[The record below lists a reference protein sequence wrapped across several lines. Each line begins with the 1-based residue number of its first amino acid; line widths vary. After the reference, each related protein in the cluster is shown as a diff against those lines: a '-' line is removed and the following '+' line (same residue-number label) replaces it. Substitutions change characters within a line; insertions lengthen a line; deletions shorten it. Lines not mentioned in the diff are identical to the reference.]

1 MTIEGDKIRALIE
14 EYGRQKA
21 YPEKS
26 YIPKFCEDFDLNYI
40 QWFSYTK
47 EKQKPGIKILYFLMN
62 IFPNLNLNWL
72 LKDEGSMFS
81 SNDNYLKVAEPGDK
95 YVKEVSNLDLM
106 NKLEEI
112 HKDLKTVGVK

>member
-1 MTIEGDKIRALIE
+1 MTIEGEKIMALIE
-14 EYGRQKA
+14 VYGKQKE

-26 YIPKFCEDFDLNYI
+26 YIPKFCKDFELNYV

-47 EKQKPGIKILYFLMN
+47 DQQNPGIKIIYILMN

-72 LKDEGSMFS
+72 LKSEGSMFLS
-81 SNDNYLKVAEPGDK
+81 PESCIEVAEPATN
-95 YVKEVSNLDLM
+95 YVKQVSNLDLM

-112 HKDLKTVGVK
+112 HRDLKTVGVK